1 MIDRSQFLEEL
12 KRNPDLMH
20 RIAVIT
26 AGEVSASAPISKQ
39 ILQAET
45 IFNRAMARGQT
56 LEQVMQEHRFK
67 GDAGYYPPETFTN
80 GEKSLARN
88 GGEARFK
95 ELVLKPVINGSDV
108 GTQTLGFAPTGN
120 ASEGTNR
127 FASSRAARGVY
138 SQYKWH
144 PDGKEMYVQEAGS
157 GDRNE
162 RIMAKRTGA
171 QPTQLAD
178 QLPGGAQPAGYE
190 GVNYA
195 TPRQTPEEA
204 ANTAQLKRHYG
215 AGYQPPGVV
224 DVANPAAPN
233 LAQIPLPPQRPG
245 GAGPGSGAGAAQATQ
260 ATPSL
265 ADGLANLTIDEAQ
278 RGGGTAPTPEP
289 LVAQAPP
296 VATPP
301 ATPQTTTTVSARSTT
316 PPRPVASL
324 GDRII
329 QAMGPRGAGR
339 STYIDPGT
347 GHQILN
353 PGGSGEEGMGITRDL
368 GRVTAPP
375 GAAPSRST
383 ARPASPRAV
392 ESSPGLRDMAQEP
405 YTRATVPDILA
416 PENNT
421 RRTVPDIQTDMR
433 TPAPAPSVPFDENDM
448 QRRNAFDRPGLK
460 PFDTTMFDVK
470 PTGQQRP
477 LGDFT
482 PARPVQADFVT
493 ELSRALRLPTR
504 QNATVPPPS
513 NTPFPLAPDAA
524 RLLAPPTSGPA
535 PTLPRS
541 LEDRSVAP
549 AFGGRPS
556 PLPFTPRTTGE
567 QLLGLSPFTPGAG
580 GSATQPPVTVQQRPT
595 QPEPDVPAQAAP
607 AVSPVAGGPNLS
619 PFEQWPPPWWNFA
632 GGDFGGDFGAGFG
645 GGYDFGAFG

>member
-56 LEQVMQEHRFK
+56 LEQVMREHRFK
-67 GDAGYYPPETFTN
+67 GDDGYYPPETFVN

-88 GGEARFK
+88 GGEARFR

-224 DVANPAAPN
+224 DVPNPARAD

-245 GAGPGSGAGAAQATQ
+245 GAGPGAAAT
-260 ATPSL
+260 ATAAAPAAPSI

-278 RGGGTAPTPEP
+278 RGGGTAPAPEP

-296 VATPP
+296 AATPP

-329 QAMGPRGAGR
+329 AAMGPRGAGR
-339 STYIDPGT
+339 STYIDPGYRSPDPQPRRIRRG
-347 GHQILN
+347 GH
-353 PGGSGEEGMGITRDL
+353 GDHTRS
-368 GRVTAPP
+368 
-375 GAAPSRST
+375 GAAFIASRHGTTQIDGST
-383 ARPASPRAV
+383 GKNPRAA
-392 ESSPGLRDMAQEP
+392 EPSPGTRDMAQEP

-416 PENNT
+416 PLNQT
-421 RRTVPDIQTDMR
+421 RETVPDIL
-433 TPAPAPSVPFDENDM
+433 APTVQPRQEPFDENEM
-448 QRRNAFDRPGLK
+448 QRRNAFDRP
-460 PFDTTMFDVK
+460 
-470 PTGQQRP
+470 
-477 LGDFT
+477 
-482 PARPVQADFVT
+482 
-493 ELSRALRLPTR
+493 
-504 QNATVPPPS
+504 
-513 NTPFPLAPDAA
+513 
-524 RLLAPPTSGPA
+524 
-535 PTLPRS
+535 
-541 LEDRSVAP
+541 VA
-549 AFGGRPS
+549 
-556 PLPFTPRTTGE
+556 
-567 QLLGLSPFTPGAG
+567 
-580 GSATQPPVTVQQRPT
+580 
-595 QPEPDVPAQAAP
+595 
-607 AVSPVAGGPNLS
+607 
-619 PFEQWPPPWWNFA
+619 
-632 GGDFGGDFGAGFG
+632 
-645 GGYDFGAFG
+645 